1 MYMNK
6 FEFAKICGIL
16 FFIFMFWY
24 FIYVVFKSNNE
35 FLYSLISI
43 DNPMREGFNKNPKVS
58 NQVLEMV
65 ETVLKK
71 QEDKKERMKE
81 FWGNMSMDDKK
92 LVGKVMKNNVELAQY
107 VLAGS
112 ALQFTQGTSAKSK
125 LEHLN
130 TLKWAKQAQ
139 ATFKKIT
146 GGNEISNDEDDD
158 DDDESSSSSYGL
170 F

>member
-1 MYMNK
+1 MNS

-58 NQVLEMV
+58 NQLLEMV

-112 ALQFTQGTSAKSK
+112 ALQFREESAKSK
-125 LEHLN
+125 LEYLN